1 MNITFRQLKLFLA
14 VFDNG
19 SVSAAAKLTH
29 VTQPTASMQL
39 KEISHAVGLPLY
51 DVISKKIHFT
61 DAGKE
66 LAKTAREMLHTWNT
80 FEQNMDAAKGLTRG
94 KLKIAVVSTAKY
106 FMPRLIGQF
115 CKKYPDID
123 VSLEILNRDGVVK
136 RMRENLD
143 DLYIM
148 SQPPSDMDL
157 QDDIF
162 LVNPLVPIAAS
173 SHPLTKKNGVLL
185 SALSDQR
192 FILREKG
199 SGTRM
204 AADKYFKSQKFR
216 PDIRMELGSNEAIKE
231 AVAGGLGIGVVSKH
245 ALHGHQKEH
254 GVAVINVKGFPITSH
269 WHIVHP
275 AKKQLPTMRVN
286 LPKKLLAF
294 FQTLGR
300 DAF

>member
-1 MNITFRQLKLFLA
+1 MNITFRQVRLFLA
-14 VFDNG
+14 VFDAG
-19 SVSAAAKLTH
+19 SVSVAAKLTH

-39 KEISHAVGLPLY
+39 KEISNAVGLPLY
-51 DVISKKIHFT
+51 EVISKKIYFT
-61 DAGKE
+61 EAGKE
-66 LAKTAREMLHTWNT
+66 LAITAREMLQAWSN
-80 FEQNMDAAKGLTRG
+80 FEQSIDAAKGLTRG

-115 CKKYPDID
+115 CKNYPDID
-123 VSLEILNRDGVVK
+123 ISLEILNRDGVVT
-136 RMRENLD
+136 RMRENQD

-148 SQPPSDMDL
+148 SQPPTDMDL
-157 QDDIF
+157 ADDVF
-162 LVNPLVPIAAS
+162 LHNPLVPIAAS
-173 SHPLTKKNGVLL
+173 SHPLIKKNSVPLNSFL
-185 SALSDQR
+185 DQR

-204 AADKYFKSQKFR
+204 TIDKYFKTQKFR

-254 GVAVINVKGFPITSH
+254 GVAVINVKGFPIMSH

-275 AKKQLPTMRVN
+275 AKKHLPPVAVAFKSHLLNSIRHV
-286 LPKKLLAF
+286 KK
-294 FQTLGR
+294 
-300 DAF
+300 